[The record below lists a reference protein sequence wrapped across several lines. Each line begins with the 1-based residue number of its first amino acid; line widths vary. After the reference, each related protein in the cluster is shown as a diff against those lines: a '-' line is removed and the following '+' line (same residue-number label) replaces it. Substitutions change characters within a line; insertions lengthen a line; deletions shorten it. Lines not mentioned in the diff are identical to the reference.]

1 MKARAIGPERQKRQ
15 RLLYLRRLIWTFFVF
30 DSKAAISLLVLN
42 GSRGLFVT
50 AHVYLLYR
58 FIEAAAG
65 VVRGEIQFTNAIL
78 WAVALVGLNL
88 LQHGI
93 NLISNTTADRFQ
105 ERLRGHIEE
114 RCYRKVQTVPLAQL
128 ETAAFHDQLQRARR
142 GIERRLFSTM
152 SFMWRSVS
160 DLVALAS
167 LLFYLASFHWA
178 LPLIL
183 AVGTSPGVFLRER
196 VNRARY
202 LMVRDLTPD
211 ERRFDVYHEILSG
224 RNAAAEIRMFGF
236 GAWLVDC
243 ADALWRKL
251 SGRRLRLAKKEAG
264 LGLVSDGLNTVT
276 YIAAVIFSLGLLFA
290 GRATIGAYAAFFY
303 AIEQL
308 QAHYRSLVLGASIIY
323 NDLRYVQ
330 DYFEFVD
337 RPTEESPKRCRIPST
352 LQAGIVLQDVS
363 FIYPGSDIPALSNL
377 NLSIRP
383 GERIAVVGE
392 NGAGKST
399 LVKLILG
406 LFDPT
411 NGRILVDGIDLREV
425 APNEWLR
432 RTGVVFQDYNRYELT
447 VRENIAC
454 GWMEGE
460 SAAVEE
466 AAAKS
471 GADQVAE
478 TLTRGLET
486 PLGKTYR
493 QGTELSVGQWQ
504 KLAIARAYM
513 RPADILV
520 LDEPASALDA
530 RAEADVYSHFA
541 RIAQERTVLLISHR
555 LGSCR
560 LADRILLLGDGRLVE
575 DGSHREL
582 VAMNGQYAELYRN
595 QARWYR

>member
-1 MKARAIGPERQKRQ
+1 MKASATGSGSQKRR
-15 RLLYLRRLIWTFFVF
+15 RLGYLCRLIWTLLAF
-30 DSKAAISLLVLN
+30 DKRAAMSLMVLN

-50 AHVYLLYR
+50 AQVYLLYR
-58 FIEAAAG
+58 FIEAATG
-65 VVRGEIQFTNAIL
+65 VVKGEIQFPEAIL
-78 WAVALVGLNL
+78 WAIALVGLNL

-114 RCYRKVQTVPLAQL
+114 QCYRKVQSVPLSQL
-128 ETAAFHDQLQRARR
+128 ETPALHDQLQRARR

-152 SFMWRSVS
+152 SFLWRSVS
-160 DLVALAS
+160 DVVALAS
-167 LLFYLASFHWA
+167 LLIYLASFHWA

-183 AVGTSPGVFLRER
+183 VVGTSPGVFLRER

-211 ERRFDVYHEILSG
+211 ERRFDTYHEILSG
-224 RNAAAEIRMFGF
+224 RKAAAEIRMFAF
-236 GAWLVDC
+236 GAWLIDR
-243 ADALWRKL
+243 ADVLWRKL
-251 SGRRLRLAKKEAG
+251 SGRRMRLAKKEAR
-264 LGLVSDGLNTVT
+264 LGLISDGLNTVT
-276 YIAAVIFSLGLLFA
+276 YIAAVTFSLGLLFA

-308 QAHYRSLVLGASIIY
+308 QGHYRSLVWGASIIY

-337 RPTEESPKRCRIPST
+337 RPSGESVKSRPLSKN
-352 LQAGIVLQDVS
+352 LQTGIFFQDVS
-363 FIYPGSDIPALSNL
+363 FVYPGSDLPAISNL
-377 NLSIRP
+377 NLNIRP

-406 LFDPT
+406 LFNPT
-411 NGRILVDGIDLREV
+411 TGRILVDGVDLREV

-454 GWMEGE
+454 GWLEGA
-460 SAAVEE
+460 SGAVEE

-471 GADQVAE
+471 GADDVAE
-478 TLTRGLET
+478 TLSRGLET

-493 QGTELSVGQWQ
+493 RGTELSIGQWQ

-513 RPADILV
+513 RPADILI

-541 RIAQERTVLLISHR
+541 RIAHERTVLLISHR

-560 LADRILLLGDGRLVE
+560 LAHRILLLGDGKIVE
-575 DGSHREL
+575 EGSHQEL
-582 VAMNGQYAELYRN
+582 LAMNGQYAELYRN
-595 QARWYR
+595 QAQWYQ

>member
-1 MKARAIGPERQKRQ
+1 M
-15 RLLYLRRLIWTFFVF
+15 
-30 DSKAAISLLVLN
+30 SLMVLN

-50 AHVYLLYR
+50 AQVYLLYR
-58 FIEAAAG
+58 FIEAATG
-65 VVRGEIQFTNAIL
+65 VVKGEIQFPEAIL
-78 WAVALVGLNL
+78 WAIALVGLNL

-114 RCYRKVQTVPLAQL
+114 QCYRKVQSVPLSQL
-128 ETAAFHDQLQRARR
+128 ETPALHDQLQRARR

-152 SFMWRSVS
+152 SFLWRSVS
-160 DLVALAS
+160 DVVALAS
-167 LLFYLASFHWA
+167 LLIYLASFHWA

-183 AVGTSPGVFLRER
+183 VVGTSPGVFLRER

-211 ERRFDVYHEILSG
+211 ERRFDTYHEILSG
-224 RNAAAEIRMFGF
+224 RKAAAEIRMFAF
-236 GAWLVDC
+236 GAWLIDR
-243 ADALWRKL
+243 ADVLWRKL
-251 SGRRLRLAKKEAG
+251 SGRRMRLAKKEAR
-264 LGLVSDGLNTVT
+264 LGLISDGLNTVT
-276 YIAAVIFSLGLLFA
+276 YIVAVTFSLGLLFA

-308 QAHYRSLVLGASIIY
+308 QGHYRSLVWGASIIY

-337 RPTEESPKRCRIPST
+337 RPSGESVKSRPLSKN
-352 LQAGIVLQDVS
+352 LQTGIFFQDVS
-363 FIYPGSDIPALSNL
+363 FVYPGSDLPAISNL
-377 NLSIRP
+377 NLNIRP

-406 LFDPT
+406 LFNPT
-411 NGRILVDGIDLREV
+411 TGRILVDGVDLREV

-447 VRENIAC
+447 VRENIVC
-454 GWMEGE
+454 GWLEGA
-460 SAAVEE
+460 SGAVEE

-471 GADQVAE
+471 GADDVAE
-478 TLTRGLET
+478 TLSRGLET

-493 QGTELSVGQWQ
+493 RGTELSIGQWQ

-513 RPADILV
+513 RPADILI

-541 RIAQERTVLLISHR
+541 RIAHERTVLLISHR

-560 LADRILLLGDGRLVE
+560 LAHRILLLGDGKIVE
-575 DGSHREL
+575 EGSHQEL
-582 VAMNGQYAELYRN
+582 LAMNGQYAELYRN
-595 QARWYR
+595 QAQWYQ

>member
-1 MKARAIGPERQKRQ
+1 MKGRAIGLGSWNQG
-15 RLLYLRRLIWTFFVF
+15 RLSSLRRLVRTIFAF
-30 DSKAAISLLVLN
+30 DCSVAISLLVLN
-42 GSRGLFVT
+42 GSRGLVS
-50 AHVYLLYR
+50 AAQVVLLCR
-58 FIEAAAG
+58 FIDAATA
-65 VVRGEIQFTNAIL
+65 VVRSEIQFAEAIL

-88 LQHGI
+88 VGYGI
-93 NLISNTTADRFQ
+93 GLISDTTAHHFQ
-105 ERLRGHIEE
+105 EGLRGHIEE
-114 RCYRKVQTVPLAQL
+114 QCYRKAQTLPLAQL

-142 GIERRLFSTM
+142 GIERRLFSTLT
-152 SFMWRSVS
+152 FMWRSVS
-160 DLVALAS
+160 DVVALVS
-167 LLFYLASFHWA
+167 LLSYLASFHWV

-183 AVGTSPGVFLRER
+183 IIGTSPGVFLRER

-202 LMVRDLTPD
+202 LTVRDLTPD
-211 ERRFDVYHEILSG
+211 ERKFEIYQRILSG
-224 RNAAAEIRMFGF
+224 REAAAEVRMFAF
-236 GAWLVDC
+236 GAWLINR
-243 ADALWRKL
+243 ADALWEKL
-251 SGRRLRLAKKEAG
+251 SRRRMRLAKKEAK

-276 YIAAVIFSLGLLFA
+276 YIAAVTFSLGLLFA

-308 QAHYRSLVLGASIIY
+308 QSHYRSLVWGASIIY

-337 RPTEESPKRCRIPST
+337 CSTEESPKTRRLSRA
-352 LQAGIVLQDVS
+352 LRSGIVLEDVS
-363 FIYPGSDIPALSNL
+363 FIYPGNDIPALSNL
-377 NLSIRP
+377 NLTIRP

-411 NGRILVDGIDLREV
+411 AGRILVDGVDLREV
-425 APNEWLR
+425 APDEWLR

-447 VRENIAC
+447 ARENIAC
-454 GWMEGE
+454 GWMEAEAG
-460 SAAVEE
+460 AVEDE
-466 AAAKS
+466 AAKS
-471 GADQVAE
+471 GAYQVVE
-478 TLTRGLET
+478 TLPHGLDT

-493 QGTELSVGQWQ
+493 RGSELSIGQWQ

-513 RPADILV
+513 RPAEVLI

-530 RAEADVYSHFA
+530 KAEADVYTHFA
-541 RIAQERTVLLISHR
+541 RIAEKRTVILISHR

-560 LADRILLLGDGRLVE
+560 LADRILLLGDGKIVE
-575 DGSHREL
+575 EGSHREL
-582 VAMNGQYAELYRN
+582 LAMNGQYAELYRN